1 MLHQSFIAG
10 LGLLILLA
18 NFIWTSLIFLQSVN
32 SIEEKYPPV
41 HLWNPD
47 LCEDV
52 EMKIDRE
59 GNWFYQGSIIGRD
72 KLKILFSRILKFEDG
87 NYYLVTPVEKVPV
100 KVDLAPYMIIDY
112 EVDSDHENIILKTNL
127 DLSIPLN
134 KEHKLE
140 VKKIG
145 DEHIPFVH
153 VRNNIEGFISR
164 SVYYSLIEIALKQ
177 DNGSSDQLTLQSFN
191 CDFNLGQTI

>member
-1 MLHQSFIAG
+1 MDFSDL
-10 LGLLILLA
+10 
-18 NFIWTSLIFLQSVN
+18 LQSVK

-47 LCEDV
+47 LCEGV

-59 GNWFYQGSIIGRD
+59 GNWFYQNSIIGRD
-72 KLKILFSRILKFEDG
+72 KLKILFSRILKLEEGKYF
-87 NYYLVTPVEKVPV
+87 LVTPVEKVPV
-100 KVDLAPYMIIDY
+100 TVDLAPYMIIDY
-112 EVDSDHENIILKTNL
+112 EVDSDHRNIILKTNL
-127 DLSIPLN
+127 DLSIPLDN
-134 KEHKLE
+134 DHRLE
-140 VKKIG
+140 LKNIG

-177 DNGSSDQLTLQSFN
+177 DNGYSDQLTLRSYD

>member
-1 MLHQSFIAG
+1 MDFSDL
-10 LGLLILLA
+10 
-18 NFIWTSLIFLQSVN
+18 LQSVN

-47 LCEDV
+47 LCEGV

-72 KLKILFSRILKFEDG
+72 KLKILFSRILKLEEGKYF
-87 NYYLVTPVEKVPV
+87 LVTPVEKVPV
-100 KVDLAPYMIIDY
+100 TVDLAPYMIVDY
-112 EVDSDHENIILKTNL
+112 EVDSDHKNIILKTNL
-127 DLSIPLN
+127 DLSIPLD
-134 KEHKLE
+134 KDHKLE
-140 VKKIG
+140 LKNIG

-164 SVYYSLIEIALKQ
+164 SVYYSLIEIALNQ
-177 DNGSSDQLTLQSFN
+177 DNGSSDQLTLKSFD
-191 CDFNLGQTI
+191 CDFNLGQII

>member
-1 MLHQSFIAG
+1 MDFAD
-10 LGLLILLA
+10 LL
-18 NFIWTSLIFLQSVN
+18 NSVN

-47 LCEDV
+47 LCEGV

-72 KLKILFSRILKFEDG
+72 KLKILFSRILKFE
-87 NYYLVTPVEKVPV
+87 NSRYFLVTPVEKVPV
-100 KVDLAPYMIIDY
+100 IVDLAPYMIVDY
-112 EVDSDHENIILKTNL
+112 EVDSDHKNIILKTNL
-127 DLSIPLN
+127 DLSIPLDQD
-134 KEHKLE
+134 HKLE
-140 VKKIG
+140 VRNIDG
-145 DEHIPFVH
+145 EYIPFVH

-177 DNGSSDQLTLQSFN
+177 DNVFEGKLSLTSFDYVFDLGNISD
-191 CDFNLGQTI
+191 

>member
-1 MLHQSFIAG
+1 MDFAE
-10 LGLLILLA
+10 LL
-18 NFIWTSLIFLQSVN
+18 NSVN

-47 LCEDV
+47 LCEGV
-52 EMKIDRE
+52 EMRIDRE

-72 KLKILFSRILKFEDG
+72 KLKILFSKILKFENG
-87 NYYLVTPVEKVPV
+87 KYYLVTPVEKVPV
-100 KVDLAPYMIIDY
+100 TVDLAPYMVVDY
-112 EVDSDHENIILKTNL
+112 EVDLDHKNIILKTNL
-127 DLSIPLN
+127 DLSIPLD
-134 KEHKLE
+134 KDHQLE
-140 VKKIG
+140 LKKIG

-177 DNGSSDQLTLQSFN
+177 DNGSSDQLTLKSFN

>member
-1 MLHQSFIAG
+1 MDFSDL
-10 LGLLILLA
+10 
-18 NFIWTSLIFLQSVN
+18 LQSVN

-47 LCEDV
+47 LCEGV

-59 GNWFYQGSIIGRD
+59 GNWFYQNSIIGRD
-72 KLKILFSRILKFEDG
+72 KLKILFSRILKLEEGKYF
-87 NYYLVTPVEKVPV
+87 LVTPVEKVPV
-100 KVDLAPYMIIDY
+100 TVDLAPYMIVDY
-112 EVDSDHENIILKTNL
+112 EVDSDYKNIILKTNL
-127 DLSIPLN
+127 DLSIPLDN
-134 KEHKLE
+134 DHRLE
-140 VKKIG
+140 LKSIG

-164 SVYYSLIEIALKQ
+164 SVYYSLIEIALNQ
-177 DNGSSDQLTLQSFN
+177 DNGSSDQLTLRSFD

>member
-1 MLHQSFIAG
+1 MDFAE
-10 LGLLILLA
+10 LL
-18 NFIWTSLIFLQSVN
+18 NSVN

-47 LCEDV
+47 LCEGV
-52 EMKIDRE
+52 EMRIDRE

-72 KLKILFSRILKFEDG
+72 KLKILFSKILKFENG
-87 NYYLVTPVEKVPV
+87 KYYLVTPVEKVPV
-100 KVDLAPYMIIDY
+100 TVDLAPYMIVDY
-112 EVDSDHENIILKTNL
+112 EVDLDHKNIILKTNL
-127 DLSIPLN
+127 DLSIPLD
-134 KEHKLE
+134 KDHQLE
-140 VKKIG
+140 LKKIG

>member
-1 MLHQSFIAG
+1 MDFSDL
-10 LGLLILLA
+10 
-18 NFIWTSLIFLQSVN
+18 LQSVN

-47 LCEDV
+47 LCEGV

-59 GNWFYQGSIIGRD
+59 GNWFYQDSIIGRD
-72 KLKILFSRILKFEDG
+72 KLKILFSRILKLEEGKYF
-87 NYYLVTPVEKVPV
+87 LVTPVEKVPV
-100 KVDLAPYMIIDY
+100 TVDLAPYMIVDY
-112 EVDSDHENIILKTNL
+112 EVDSDHKNIILKTNL
-127 DLSIPLN
+127 DLSIPLD
-134 KEHKLE
+134 KDHRLE
-140 VKKIG
+140 LKNIG

-164 SVYYSLIEIALKQ
+164 SVYYSLIEIALNQ
-177 DNGSSDQLTLQSFN
+177 DNGSSDQLTLRSFD

>member
-1 MLHQSFIAG
+1 MDFAE
-10 LGLLILLA
+10 LL
-18 NFIWTSLIFLQSVN
+18 SSVN

-47 LCEDV
+47 LCEGV
-52 EMKIDRE
+52 EMRIDRE

-72 KLKILFSRILKFEDG
+72 KLKILFSKILKFENG
-87 NYYLVTPVEKVPV
+87 KYYLVTPVEKVPV
-100 KVDLAPYMIIDY
+100 TVDLAPYMIVDY
-112 EVDSDHENIILKTNL
+112 EVDLDHKNIILKTNL
-127 DLSIPLN
+127 DLSIPLD
-134 KEHKLE
+134 KDHQLE
-140 VKKIG
+140 LKKIG

>member
-1 MLHQSFIAG
+1 MDFSDL
-10 LGLLILLA
+10 
-18 NFIWTSLIFLQSVN
+18 LQSVN

-47 LCEDV
+47 LCEGV

-59 GNWFYQGSIIGRD
+59 GNWFYQNSIIGRD
-72 KLKILFSRILKFEDG
+72 KLKILFSRILKLEEGKYF
-87 NYYLVTPVEKVPV
+87 LVTPVEKVPV
-100 KVDLAPYMIIDY
+100 TVDLAPYMIIDY
-112 EVDSDHENIILKTNL
+112 EVDSDYKNIILKTNL
-127 DLSIPLN
+127 DLSIPLDN
-134 KEHKLE
+134 DHRLE
-140 VKKIG
+140 LKNIG

-164 SVYYSLIEIALKQ
+164 SVYYSLIEIALNQ
-177 DNGSSDQLTLQSFN
+177 DNGSSNQLTLKSFD

>member
-1 MLHQSFIAG
+1 MDFAEL
-10 LGLLILLA
+10 
-18 NFIWTSLIFLQSVN
+18 LQSVN
-32 SIEEKYPPV
+32 SIDEKYPPV

-47 LCEDV
+47 LCEGV

-72 KLKILFSRILKFEDG
+72 KLKILFSRILKLEEGKYF
-87 NYYLVTPVEKVPV
+87 LVTPVEKIPV
-100 KVDLAPYMIIDY
+100 IVDLAPYMVVDY
-112 EVDSDHENIILKTNL
+112 EVDLDHKNIILKTNL
-127 DLSIPLN
+127 DLSIQLD
-134 KEHKLE
+134 KDHQLE
-140 VKKIG
+140 LKKIG

-177 DNGSSDQLTLQSFN
+177 DNGSSDQLTLKSFN

>member
-1 MLHQSFIAG
+1 MDFSDL
-10 LGLLILLA
+10 
-18 NFIWTSLIFLQSVN
+18 LQSVN

-47 LCEDV
+47 LCEGV

-100 KVDLAPYMIIDY
+100 NVDLAPYMIIDY
-112 EVDSDHENIILKTNL
+112 EVDSDNNNIILKTNL
-127 DLSIPLN
+127 DLSVPLDSN
-134 KEHKLE
+134 HQLE
-140 VKKIG
+140 LRKIG

-177 DNGSSDQLTLQSFN
+177 DCASENQLSLKSFN
-191 CDFNLGQTI
+191 CVFDLGKMND

>member
-1 MLHQSFIAG
+1 MDFSDL
-10 LGLLILLA
+10 
-18 NFIWTSLIFLQSVN
+18 LQSVN

-47 LCEDV
+47 LCEGV

-87 NYYLVTPVEKVPV
+87 NYYLVTPVEKVLV

-177 DNGSSDQLTLQSFN
+177 DNASSDQLTLKSFTSE
-191 CDFNLGQTI
+191 FSLGEVS